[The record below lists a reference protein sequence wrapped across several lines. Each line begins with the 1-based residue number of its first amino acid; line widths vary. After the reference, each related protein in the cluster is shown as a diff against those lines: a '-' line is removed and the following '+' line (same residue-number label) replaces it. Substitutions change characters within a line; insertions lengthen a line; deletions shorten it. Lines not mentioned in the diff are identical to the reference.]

1 MSLASLNSGSIF
13 KLKMLYVLSRSFHAF
28 GVAPLS
34 AVGVKRLTKEEGI
47 DKPCYARHRREF
59 SN

>member
-1 MSLASLNSGSIF
+1 MSLASLDSGSIF

-34 AVGVKRLTKEEGI
+34 AVGVKPLTKEEG
-47 DKPCYARHRREF
+47 
-59 SN
+59 